1 MIAIGC
7 TPIWV
12 GYLSQYLNMSKSQFL
27 HISISLYLYIYV
39 DQFRYFFQGQ
49 LQLQNAFS
57 VGSPYAATGRQVAML
72 PPIGVKGR
80 LRQLA
85 LGSNAWERR
94 RSSRVAVFF
103 PWENGRETRKNMG
116 FSWWLNGT

>member
-1 MIAIGC
+1 MLNNDC
-7 TPIWV
+7 YWL
-12 GYLSQYLNMSKSQFL
+12 YLHLGRISISISQYLYISKSQFL

-39 DQFRYFFQGQ
+39 DQFRYSFQGQ
-49 LQLQNAFS
+49 LQLQNAVS

-103 PWENGRETRKNMG
+103 FPWENGR
-116 FSWWLNGT
+116 